1 MCQAHGLFHSAK
13 TVLLR
18 RKTAERAPCALAE
31 ARLPHK
37 ILDFEAKL
45 WYNER
50 EDENHTIFLPD
61 GALMKILF
69 IGNSATYFNDM
80 PTAIF
85 APMCEAAGYDVEVTA
100 ITKGGYCLAGHV
112 D

>member
-1 MCQAHGLFHSAK
+1 
-13 TVLLR
+13 
-18 RKTAERAPCALAE
+18 
-31 ARLPHK
+31 
-37 ILDFEAKL
+37 
-45 WYNER
+45 
-50 EDENHTIFLPD
+50 
-61 GALMKILF
+61 MKILF